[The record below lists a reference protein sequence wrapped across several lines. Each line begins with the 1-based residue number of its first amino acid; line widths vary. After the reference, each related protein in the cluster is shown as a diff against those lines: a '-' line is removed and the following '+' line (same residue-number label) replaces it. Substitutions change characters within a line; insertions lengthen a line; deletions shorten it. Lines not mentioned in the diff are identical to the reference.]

1 MLNSIINTFQTTPL
15 DIETTL
21 ITMATALVMGLL
33 ISFTYIFTS
42 DKEDYHNS
50 LCYTLVLVPV
60 VASVV
65 IMLIGNSIA
74 SALSISGAFALVR
87 FRSESGSPKNIA
99 YIFATVGIGLA
110 CGIGYYICAVIFT
123 LFLCIVMFILTKL
136 NFGGS
141 RTMKRRLKILV
152 PENLD
157 FAGAFDD
164 LISKYS
170 LSHKLFKVSTLD
182 LGSIYE
188 LDYKIIMKDD
198 TQTKDFIDELRCR
211 NGNLSVS
218 LLFDAS
224 NEF

>member
-1 MLNSIINTFQTTPL
+1 MLNSLINTFQTTPL

-21 ITMATALVMGLL
+21 ITMTTALIMGLL

-123 LFLCIVMFILTKL
+123 LFLCTVMFILTKL

-170 LSHKLFKVSTLD
+170 LSHKLIKVSTLD

-188 LDYKIIMKDD
+188 LDYKIIMKDN

-211 NGNLSVS
+211 NGNLSIS

-224 NEF
+224 SEF

>member
-21 ITMATALVMGLL
+21 ITMTTALVMGLL

-170 LSHKLFKVSTLD
+170 LSHKLIKVSTLD

>member
-21 ITMATALVMGLL
+21 ITMTTALVMGLL

-42 DKEDYHNS
+42 DKEDYNNS

-152 PENLD
+152 PENLY

-170 LSHKLFKVSTLD
+170 LSHKLIKVSTLD

>member
-1 MLNSIINTFQTTPL
+1 MLNSVTNTLQSASL
-15 DIETTL
+15 DIQTTL
-21 ITMATALVMGLL
+21 ITMTTALVMGLL

-123 LFLCIVMFILTKL
+123 LFLCIVMFVLTKL

-141 RTMKRRLKILV
+141 KTTKRRLKILV
-152 PENLD
+152 PENLN
-157 FAGAFDD
+157 FTGTFDD
-164 LISKYS
+164 LISEYS
-170 LSHKLFKVSTLD
+170 LSHKLIKVSTLD

-198 TQTKDFIDELRCR
+198 TQIKEFIDELRCR

-218 LLFDAS
+218 LLFDTS
-224 NEF
+224 SEF

>member
-1 MLNSIINTFQTTPL
+1 MLSTLTSITETSTI
-15 DIETTL
+15 DIFSTL
-21 ITMATALVMGLL
+21 ITMGVSLVMGLL
-33 ISFTYIFTS
+33 ISFTYMFTS
-42 DKEDYHNS
+42 DKEDYNNS

-110 CGIGYYICAVIFT
+110 CGIGYYVCAVIFT
-123 LFLCIVMFILTKL
+123 LFLCIVMIILTKL
-136 NFGGS
+136 NFGGNS
-141 RTMKRRLKILV
+141 TMKRRLKILV

-157 FAGAFDD
+157 FEGAFED
-164 LISKYS
+164 LIKKYT
-170 LSHKLFKVSTLD
+170 LSNKLIKVTTLD

-188 LDYKIIMKDD
+188 LDYKIVMKN
-198 TQTKDFIDELRCR
+198 TTSTKEFIDELRCR

-218 LLFDAS
+218 LLLES
-224 NEF
+224 TGEF

>member
-1 MLNSIINTFQTTPL
+1 MLNSLINTFQTTPL
-15 DIETTL
+15 DIETTF
-21 ITMATALVMGLL
+21 ITMTTALIMGLL

-42 DKEDYHNS
+42 DKEDYYNS

-141 RTMKRRLKILV
+141 ETMKRRLKILV

-157 FAGAFDD
+157 FAGTFDD

-170 LSHKLFKVSTLD
+170 LSHKLIKVSTLD

-218 LLFDAS
+218 LLYDAS
-224 NEF
+224 REF